1 MIFIYVGMRLYQYS
15 EDNFDCLKEVFAKTW
30 KGVYIA
36 RGFNYSVNISENS
49 DFGQNMTFFTYFIAF
64 YLKYFFV
71 GIHILNKKV

>member
-1 MIFIYVGMRLYQYS
+1 M
-15 EDNFDCLKEVFAKTW
+15 
-30 KGVYIA
+30 KGGIA

-71 GIHILNKKV
+71 GIHILNKKYKIYKSVILKIVEL